1 MIVRATSTL
10 NTERNLADLPEFW
23 GGRAHEPYGGGLRE
37 RQIEIAVPLFETMGF
52 PDERFSANAVVLQRK
67 SVEDASVFGFED

>member
-23 GGRAHEPYGGGLRE
+23 GGRAHEPYEGGLRE
-37 RQIEIAVPLFETMGF
+37 RQIEIVVPLFETMGF

-67 SVEDASVFGFED
+67 SVEDAAVFGFED

>member
-1 MIVRATSTL
+1 MIVRATSTF
-10 NTERNLADLPEFW
+10 NTERNLADLPESW
-23 GGRAHEPYGGGLRE
+23 GGRAHEPYEVGLRE

-67 SVEDASVFGFED
+67 SVEDAAVFGFED